1 MCAVLGC
8 TDSLAVNYDPA
19 ANTEDGSCTYG
30 TPGCTDALACN
41 YDASATVD
49 DGSCTYAVAG
59 FDCSG
64 NCLSGNNV
72 TLYLTS
78 NASYCDGWYGMSYTI
93 TDENGVVQASGTPAG
108 NWCADTVEL
117 CLPDGC
123 YELTQTFLLG
133 LQGWSRQELQVHQLL
148 VQDHLLQQTLL

>member
-1 MCAVLGC
+1 MCSFRLYRFF
-8 TDSLAVNYDPA
+8 SRVNYDPA
-19 ANTEDGSCTYG
+19 ANTDDGSCTYG

-41 YDASATVD
+41 YASATVD
-49 DGSCTYAVAG
+49 DGSCTHAVAG

-93 TDENGVVQASGTPAG
+93 TDEMSLYGFWV
-108 NWCADTVEL
+108 
-117 CLPDGC
+117 
-123 YELTQTFLLG
+123 
-133 LQGWSRQELQVHQLL
+133 
-148 VQDHLLQQTLL
+148 HLLETGVLIL